1 MNEIKNMQP
10 MNVHIKVQ
18 NFGPIEKAEID
29 LRPLTV
35 FVGESNTGK
44 TYLAALIYAL
54 YGSFAGFARF
64 PWSHHDVMD
73 LHLMM
78 RDSQFPKDKEITETL
93 EKLRTSE
100 LPFKF
105 SDLPQ
110 WIRSELQ
117 SPLNDSEIFSNQ
129 LKRCF
134 DLGSVSD
141 LVRFTGNS
149 NNELKVLLKV
159 CEKDQTLWSV
169 SMQTTESDITVDGYI
184 NKDIVICPEDVGVPK
199 ETLDVKSFEALL
211 HRHGWD
217 GEKVCYLPAARSGLM
232 QSHGVI
238 ASSLVERATRTGL
251 ERFREVYT
259 FSGMIADF
267 LQQIIRYKE
276 RNGSEGQV
284 SSIAKALED
293 DLLHGQIE
301 VKRSVP
307 GGYPEFL
314 YHPQQ
319 TKQVLQMSRVSA
331 MVSELTPLVLFLR
344 SVIHSGDTLIIE
356 EPEAHL
362 HPRGQTEIA
371 FILARLIRAGVRVV
385 VTTHSEWFI
394 QQIGNLIREGE
405 LKKQEADTR
414 EAGDWLLKE
423 EVGAWWFHRDKPVTE
438 IPFDRIEGIEPSDYE
453 DIADGL
459 YNTFVELERQFLNE
473 ETVSE
478 NE

>member
-1 MNEIKNMQP
+1 MNEIRDIQP
-10 MNVHIKVQ
+10 TNVHINVQ
-18 NFGPIEKAEID
+18 NFGPIEQAEID

-54 YGSFAGFARF
+54 YGSFTGFARF
-64 PWSHHDVMD
+64 PWSHRDVMD

-78 RDSQFPKDKEITETL
+78 RDSQFPKDEEITEIL

-105 SDLPQ
+105 SALPQ
-110 WIRSELQ
+110 RIRSQLESSLKD
-117 SPLNDSEIFSNQ
+117 PEIFSTH

-134 DLGSVSD
+134 DLASVSD
-141 LVRFTGNS
+141 LIRFTDNS
-149 NNELKVLLKV
+149 CNPLRVSLKVGQRN
-159 CEKDQTLWSV
+159 QTLWSV
-169 SMQTTESDITVDGYI
+169 SMQTTESDITIDGYI
-184 NKDIVICPEDVGVPK
+184 NKDIVICPEDVGGPK
-199 ETLDVKSFEALL
+199 ETLDVKSFETLL
-211 HRHGWD
+211 RRHSSD

-251 ERFREVYT
+251 ERFPEVST

-267 LQQIIRYKE
+267 LQQIIHYKE
-276 RNGSEGQV
+276 RNGSADQV
-284 SSIAKALED
+284 SSIAKVLED
-293 DLLHGQIE
+293 DILRGQIE

-314 YHPQQ
+314 YHPQE
-319 TKQVLQMSRVSA
+319 TKQALQMSRVSA

-344 SVIHSGDTLIIE
+344 GVIHSGDTLIIE

-371 FILARLIRAGVRVV
+371 LILARLVRSGVRVV
-385 VTTHSEWFI
+385 VTTHSDWFL

-405 LKKQEADTR
+405 LKKQGVDTR

-423 EVGAWWFHRDKPVTE
+423 DVGAWWFHTDKPVVE

-459 YNTFVELERQFLNE
+459 YNTFVELERQFLKE
-473 ETVSE
+473 EAAGE